1 MYLQKQCLYVYNS
14 SLAGNDATSNRGNIM
29 DFEEYRIL
37 LSRIGYLQEQFLC
50 EEINHERV
58 LDMILKIRNELKA
71 VYPDHYE
78 QFNNWR

>member
-1 MYLQKQCLYVYNS
+1 MIAFCVYNS
-14 SLAGNDATSNRGNIM
+14 SLAGNDATSHQGNIM

-37 LSRIGYLQEQFLC
+37 LSRINYIRDRYLENDN
-50 EEINHERV
+50 IYDGRV
-58 LDMILKIRNELKA
+58 FDMILKIRNELEA

>member
-1 MYLQKQCLYVYNS
+1 
-14 SLAGNDATSNRGNIM
+14 M

-37 LSRIGYLQEQFLC
+37 LSRINYIRDRYLENDN
-50 EEINHERV
+50 IYDGRV
-58 LDMILKIRNELKA
+58 FDMILKIRNELEA

>member
-1 MYLQKQCLYVYNS
+1 MALRIPSLYVYNM

-50 EEINHERV
+50 EEVNHGRV
-58 LDMILKIRNELKA
+58 IDMIVKIRNELEA